1 LGIFFSD
8 SRVKDA
14 SKEIILQI
22 LGDATVAFFSNFQ
35 QPVCHVEEIDDPR
48 FIQQTSALPW

>member
-8 SRVKDA
+8 SRFKDA

-22 LGDATVAFFSNFQ
+22 LSDATVAFFSNFQ